1 MDIHQ
6 REREGVA
13 ILDLKGRLTVGP
25 AATQVR
31 DALSKVIATGQN
43 KIILNLEGVDY
54 IDSTGLG
61 TLVVCFTGTQKAG
74 GALKLLNLNKR
85 NLELLVLTK
94 LSTVFELFNDE
105 QDAVNSFFPNREI
118 KRFDILSFIQDQEQ
132 AEQEKKQ

>member
-1 MDIHQ
+1 VDIHQ

-31 DALSKVIATGQN
+31 DAMSKVTATGQN

-61 TLVVCFTGTQKAG
+61 TLVVCYTGTQKAG

-118 KRFDILSFIQDQEQ
+118 KRFDILNFIQGQEE
-132 AEQEKKQ
+132 AEQEKKR